1 MALVAGFLL
10 NRLVDIRFLSILL
23 NLLGMT
29 FDAAA
34 AGKPGFF
41 ALGEHAGWK
50 SKRKEKAESGSHTGS
65 CLVSDTLITFRIR
78 IQGHTYSMVQLIM
91 SEQFL

>member
-23 NLLGMT
+23 NLLLMT

-41 ALGEHAGWK
+41 PLGEYAGWE
-50 SKRKEKAESGSHTGS
+50 SKRKEKAEGGSHTGS
-65 CLVSDTLITFRIR
+65 CLASDTMITFRIC
-78 IQGHTYSMVQLIM
+78 IQGHTYSKVQLIM
-91 SEQFL
+91 GEQFL